1 MGDFNMVEWLEDK
14 EKQIVERIE
23 DLAVNGKPED
33 AVKLKANA
41 TLWGRIRP
49 ERTKME
55 VDVAN
60 KSPYELLMR
69 KINGENKEGLGD
81 SKDEGES

>member
-1 MGDFNMVEWLEDK
+1 MDDFNMVEWLEKK
-14 EKQIVERIE
+14 EKEIVERIE
-23 DLAVNGKPED
+23 VLAKSGSNDD

-60 KSPYELLMR
+60 KSPYELLL
-69 KINGENKEGLGD
+69 KNLGGSEGD
-81 SKDEGES
+81 T